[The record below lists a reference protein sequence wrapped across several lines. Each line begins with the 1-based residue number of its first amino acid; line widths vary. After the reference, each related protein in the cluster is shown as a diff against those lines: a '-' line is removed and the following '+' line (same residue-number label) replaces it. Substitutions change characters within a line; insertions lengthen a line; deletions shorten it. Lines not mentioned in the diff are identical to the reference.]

1 MLHRVHLYEFEFQ
14 VGQTGY
20 KKRIQSCE
28 LQDGTANLET
38 FLFARNI
45 LWDQQWNGCKE
56 IDAQGIERAYILVG
70 TEKVYFEDSSTIPN
84 FGVKTMIR
92 AERSPGIIVWLIDA
106 L

>member
-1 MLHRVHLYEFEFQ
+1 MLHRAHIYELEFQ
-14 VGQTGY
+14 AGQTGE
-20 KKRIQSCE
+20 KKIIQSCE

-45 LWDQQWNGCKE
+45 LWDHQWNGCKE
-56 IDAQGIERAYILVG
+56 LDDQGNETAYIPVG